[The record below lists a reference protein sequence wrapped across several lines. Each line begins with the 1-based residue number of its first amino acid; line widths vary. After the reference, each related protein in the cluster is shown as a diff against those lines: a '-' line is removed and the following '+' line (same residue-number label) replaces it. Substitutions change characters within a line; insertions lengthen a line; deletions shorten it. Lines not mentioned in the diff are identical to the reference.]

1 MKAPIAAGREGNGC
15 SAALSYIKAAAGLR
29 PILLPME
36 QLAGVRQSNVTDP
49 GADFVVQRPVIVVVD
64 DDPAVC
70 SSLKFS
76 LELEGF
82 AVKTYR
88 DGPELLD
95 SGEFGAGDCF
105 VVDQRMPRMN
115 GMELIEALRARQVTR
130 PAILVISHQSP
141 VLTARA
147 AKAGIPII
155 EKPFLSN
162 ALVELIRKLCV
173 ASQA

>member
-1 MKAPIAAGREGNGC
+1 MEP
-15 SAALSYIKAAAGLR
+15 LS
-29 PILLPME
+29 
-36 QLAGVRQSNVTDP
+36 GVRLSNVTDP
-49 GADFVVQRPVIVVVD
+49 GAEFAVQRPVIVVVD

-95 SGEFGAGDCF
+95 TGDLDGDCF
-105 VVDQRMPRMN
+105 VVDQRMPRMS
-115 GMELIEALRARQVTR
+115 GMELIESLRARKVTK
-130 PAILVISHQSP
+130 PFILVISHRSP
-141 VLTARA
+141 VLSARA

-162 ALVELIRKLCV
+162 ALIELIRKLC
-173 ASQA
+173 AESML